1 MPHLTAGARSG
12 LRNSPALASCTLGGQ
27 LAFIGL
33 VLDVLK
39 RYLHELKK
47 KNKTKNQNISK

>member
-1 MPHLTAGARSG
+1 MRSRG
-12 LRNSPALASCTLGGQ
+12 WQEEGDATSHGDGSLWLEEFTCLASCTLGGQ

-39 RYLHELKK
+39 RYLHEL
-47 KNKTKNQNISK
+47 